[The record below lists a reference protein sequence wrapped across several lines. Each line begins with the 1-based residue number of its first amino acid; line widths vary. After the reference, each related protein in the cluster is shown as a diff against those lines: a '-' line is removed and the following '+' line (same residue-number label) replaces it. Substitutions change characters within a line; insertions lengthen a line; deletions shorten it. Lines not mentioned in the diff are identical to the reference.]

1 MEEPAERVSTR
12 NRTRPSEYSPLRR
25 FLLSAGV
32 SASSKAFEASE
43 KLVPSA
49 LTPFAQQPKQEAPAS
64 RAQRRKLW
72 GAGLIFLGL
81 LGIAVIFMGWSSTP
95 KPAPRL
101 TAIGEGEFREE
112 FVSVEGTQASKD
124 NASRLPETILVK
136 LSGLAAFDI
145 SDVSYS
151 ASLAVSLHLYC
162 LSI

>member
-1 MEEPAERVSTR
+1 MDSRGMERPLVRVSARTG
-12 NRTRPSEYSPLRR
+12 TRPSECSPLSR
-25 FLLSAGV
+25 FFLSSGV

-43 KLVPSA
+43 KFVPSA

-64 RAQRRKLW
+64 RAQRRKVW

-81 LGIAVIFMGWSSTP
+81 LGIAVISMGWSSTP

-112 FVSVEGTQASKD
+112 FVSVEGTQASTD

-136 LSGLAAFDI
+136 LSGPANG
-145 SDVSYS
+145 
-151 ASLAVSLHLYC
+151 C
-162 LSI
+162 L